1 MPIFEL
7 IFFGPRFLA
16 EAHPL
21 ACFGV
26 AAALIGLQAIMVL
39 RAGGRFGIA
48 FFRYAPTFAGVL
60 WLVYGLYEPQVRA
73 AFPNVGIRFDLLVL
87 VPILYAFSGVAFW
100 SLWDQWRTRQLPK
113 RPIAEPSEPDEG
125 PPRT

>member
-1 MPIFEL
+1 MFEL
-7 IFFGPRFLA
+7 IFFGPRLLA

-21 ACFGV
+21 ACFAV
-26 AAALIGLQAIMVL
+26 AAVLIGLQAAMVV

-60 WLVYGLYEPQVRA
+60 WIIYGLYEPQVRA

-87 VPILYAFSGVAFW
+87 VPILYAFSGVALW
-100 SLWDQWRTRQLPK
+100 SLWGQWRTGQLPV
-113 RPIAEPSEPDEG
+113 RPIEKAAEPSAEEP
-125 PPRT
+125 PPGG